1 MTIRYFKTQ
10 LKNIKI
16 FYLIKIYDL
25 IEIETIFN
33 FRSPNKK
40 WVSYWTDYQRRNKRY
55 NQSKNSIFWDQ
66 EGRGR

>member
-40 WVSYWTDYQRRNKRY
+40 
-55 NQSKNSIFWDQ
+55 
-66 EGRGR
+66 